1 MATHLGTESAGSGHT
16 VEVGVSVLRHVVV
29 EHDVHPT
36 NIGHVY
42 VNLRAAAIG
51 KKGKN
56 ASNVH
61 LSMSIPRP
69 KRLVATRIL
78 F

>member
-51 KKGKN
+51 KKGIKCE
-56 ASNVH
+56 
-61 LSMSIPRP
+61 
-69 KRLVATRIL
+69 
-78 F
+78 